1 MRRPESGSVPVAGL
15 ASLHEA
21 LTDLLELVLSH
32 ADADRPTLHVELRAD
47 DAALTITADDCALPA
62 AEREVLTGDIELDQ
76 VRHAQGLGVWNV
88 YWHVWYA
95 GGSVEPLEGDD
106 GVRVRLP
113 PT

>member
-1 MRRPESGSVPVAGL
+1 MAGP

-32 ADADRPTLHVELRAD
+32 ADADRPTLHVEVRAD
-47 DAALTITADDCALPA
+47 GATLTIAADDCALPA
-62 AEREVLTGDIELDQ
+62 AEREVLAGDIELDQ
-76 VRHAQGLGVWNV
+76 MRHAQGLGVRNV

-95 GGSVEPLEGDD
+95 DGSVKPLDD

-113 PT
+113 PA